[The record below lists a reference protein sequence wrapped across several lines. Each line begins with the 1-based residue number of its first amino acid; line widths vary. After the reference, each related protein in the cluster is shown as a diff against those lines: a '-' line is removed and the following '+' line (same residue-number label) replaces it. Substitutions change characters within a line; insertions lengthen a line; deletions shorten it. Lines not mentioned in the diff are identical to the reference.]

1 MNFPGSPAPRYT
13 SQLEA
18 DESGI
23 SKIPSLECGVKKL
36 ELENLGTPVNHST
49 PVGDKKKKKD
59 TLSWKHCISAF

>member
-18 DESGI
+18 DESAI
-23 SKIPSLECGVKKL
+23 SKIPSLERGVKKL

-49 PVGDKKKKKD
+49 PVGDKKKKD
-59 TLSWKHCISAF
+59 TLSWKYCISAF